1 MSADLLLQR
10 LDKVKPT
17 GKDCWIACCPAHG
30 DKSPSL
36 SIREIDD
43 RTLIH
48 CFGGCGAIEVLEAVG
63 LDWSALYP
71 PRDPDTHRIKKAPRV
86 PYADA
91 LRCIANESYVVLVCA
106 SRTEDCVPLS
116 MTSLKR
122 LRTAIGRITAAVEI
136 TGAWQ

>member
-1 MSADLLLQR
+1 MSADILLQR

-17 GKDCWIACCPAHG
+17 GRDRWIACCPAHG

-48 CFGGCGAIEVLEAVG
+48 CFGGCGAVEVLGAVG

-91 LRCIANESYVVLVCA
+91 LRCIANEVYVVLVCA
-106 SRTEDCVPLS
+106 SRTEDGVPLS
-116 MTSLKR
+116 ERSLQR
-122 LRTAIGRITAAVEI
+122 LRQAIEHITTAVDI
-136 TGAWQ
+136 TGAWR